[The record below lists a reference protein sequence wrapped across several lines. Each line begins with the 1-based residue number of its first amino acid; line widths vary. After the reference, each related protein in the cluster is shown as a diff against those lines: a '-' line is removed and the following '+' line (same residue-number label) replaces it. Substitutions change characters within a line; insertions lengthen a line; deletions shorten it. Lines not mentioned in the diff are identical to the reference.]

1 MSQIPDHKMFYV
13 RFIKSDVITVED
25 DDVEVDDIDLGVSV
39 MYETF

>member
-1 MSQIPDHKMFYV
+1 MSQIPDHKVFYV

-25 DDVEVDDIDLGVSV
+25 DVEVDDIDLRVSL